1 MDWGSLIGVALALA
15 GILVAQ
21 TLDGGHISSLLQPAA
36 FIIVFVGTLGAVLI
50 QTRLPVFVRGVKM
63 LRLVFK
69 PPADNRQALVREIN
83 TWSHTARREGMLS
96 LEPYMRANRDAFIVK
111 GLRLIIDGIDPV
123 KLREILEAEI
133 YAFEAEQRQ
142 AIKIWEAAGGY
153 SPTIGILGAVL
164 GLIHVME
171 NLSDPT
177 KLGSG
182 IAIAFVATI
191 YGVGFANL
199 IFLPVS
205 NRLRSIVNQ
214 SIYQR
219 EMIIEA
225 LLAIT
230 TGENPRIIEERLAA
244 YLIGTR

>member
-1 MDWGSLIGVALALA
+1 MDWGSLIGVTLALVGVLA
-15 GILVAQ
+15 AHKM
-21 TLDGGHISSLLQPAA
+21 DGGHIGSLLQPAA
-36 FIIVFVGTLGAVLI
+36 FLVVVLGTLGAVLI
-50 QTRLPVFVRGVKM
+50 QTRLPIFIRGIKM

-69 PPADNRQALVREIN
+69 PPLDNRKALVREIN
-83 TWSHTARREGMLS
+83 LWSNTARREGFLS
-96 LEPYMRANRDAFIVK
+96 LETYMRAHRDPFTVK
-111 GLRLIIDGIDPV
+111 GLRLIIDGIDPI
-123 KLREILEAEI
+123 KLREILEVEI
-133 YAFEAEQRQ
+133 YTYEAEQRQ

-182 IAIAFVATI
+182 IAVAFVATI

-214 SIYQR
+214 AIAQR
-219 EMIIEA
+219 EMVTEA
-225 LLAIT
+225 LLAIA
-230 TGENPRIIEERLAA
+230 TGENSRIIEERLAA
-244 YLIGTR
+244 YLR

>member
-15 GILVAQ
+15 GVLVAHL
-21 TLDGGHISSLLQPAA
+21 LDGGHIGSLLQPAA
-36 FIIVFVGTLGAVLI
+36 FAIVFVGTVGAVLI
-50 QTRLPVFVRGVKM
+50 QTRLPVFIRGVKM
-63 LRLVFK
+63 IRLVFQ
-69 PPADNRQALVREIN
+69 PPADNRQALAREIN
-83 TWSHTARREGMLS
+83 TWSHIARREGLLS
-96 LEPYMRANRDAFIVK
+96 LEPYMRNSRDMFVAK

-153 SPTIGILGAVL
+153 SPTIVILGAVL

-177 KLGSG
+177 KLGGG
-182 IAIAFVATI
+182 IAVAFVATI

-214 SIYQR
+214 AIHQR
-219 EMIIEA
+219 EMVTEA
-225 LLAIT
+225 LLSIA
-230 TGENPRIIEERLAA
+230 TGENPRIIEERLASF
-244 YLIGTR
+244 LR

>member
-15 GILVAQ
+15 GILVAHM
-21 TLDGGHISSLLQPAA
+21 LDGGHIGSLLQPAA
-36 FIIVFVGTLGAVLI
+36 FTVVFVGTLGAVLI
-50 QTRLPVFVRGVKM
+50 QTRLPVFIRGIKM
-63 LRLVFK
+63 LRWVFK
-69 PPADNRQALVREIN
+69 PPPDNRKALVREIN
-83 TWSHTARREGMLS
+83 IWSHAARREGFLS
-96 LEPYMRANRDAFIVK
+96 LESYMRSNRDPFIVK

-142 AIKIWEAAGGY
+142 AVKIWEAAGGY

-177 KLGSG
+177 KLGGG

-205 NRLRSIVNQ
+205 NRLRTIVNE
-214 SIYQR
+214 SISQH
-219 EMIIEA
+219 EMIVEA
-225 LLAIT
+225 LLAIA
-230 TGENPRIIEERLAA
+230 TGENPRVIEERLAA
-244 YLIGTR
+244 YLR

>member
-15 GILVAQ
+15 GVLVAHL
-21 TLDGGHISSLLQPAA
+21 LDGGHIGSLLQPAA
-36 FIIVFVGTLGAVLI
+36 FTIVFVGTVGAVLI
-50 QTRLPVFVRGVKM
+50 QTRLPVFIRGVKM
-63 LRLVFK
+63 IRLVFQ
-69 PPADNRQALVREIN
+69 PPADNRQALAREIN
-83 TWSHTARREGMLS
+83 TWSHIARREGLLS
-96 LEPYMRANRDAFIVK
+96 LEPYMRNSRDMFVAK

-123 KLREILEAEI
+123 KLREILEADI

-177 KLGSG
+177 KLGGG
-182 IAIAFVATI
+182 IAVAFVATI

-214 SIYQR
+214 AIHQR
-219 EMIIEA
+219 EMVTEA
-225 LLAIT
+225 LLSIA
-230 TGENPRIIEERLAA
+230 TGENPRIIEERLASF
-244 YLIGTR
+244 LR

>member
-15 GILVAQ
+15 GILVAHL
-21 TLDGGHISSLLQPAA
+21 LDGGHLGSLLQPAA
-36 FIIVFVGTLGAVLI
+36 FTIVFVGTAGAVLI
-50 QTRLPVFVRGVKM
+50 QTRLPVFIRGVKM
-63 LRLVFK
+63 IRLVFQ
-69 PPADNRQALVREIN
+69 PPVDNRQALAREIN
-83 TWSHTARREGMLS
+83 TWSHIARREGLLS
-96 LEPYMRANRDAFIVK
+96 LEPYMRNSRDMFVAK

-177 KLGSG
+177 KLGGG
-182 IAIAFVATI
+182 IAVAFVATI

-214 SIYQR
+214 AIHHR
-219 EMIIEA
+219 EMVIEA
-225 LLAIT
+225 LLSIA
-230 TGENPRIIEERLAA
+230 TGENPRIIEERLASF
-244 YLIGTR
+244 LR